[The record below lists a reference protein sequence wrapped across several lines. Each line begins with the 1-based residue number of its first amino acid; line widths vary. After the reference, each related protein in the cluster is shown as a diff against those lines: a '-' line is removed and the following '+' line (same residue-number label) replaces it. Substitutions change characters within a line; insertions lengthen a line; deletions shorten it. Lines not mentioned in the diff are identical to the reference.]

1 MRYAVKR
8 QPVWLHHSIDQ
19 PQVEGSS
26 AMQAH
31 SPDPSISTIPA
42 SHAEESKAAHLLYQW
57 AIVVAVLLFL
67 ISFWSC

>member
-1 MRYAVKR
+1 M
-8 QPVWLHHSIDQ
+8 
-19 PQVEGSS
+19 QV
-26 AMQAH
+26 H

-42 SHAEESKAAHLLYQW
+42 SHPEENKAAHLLYQW